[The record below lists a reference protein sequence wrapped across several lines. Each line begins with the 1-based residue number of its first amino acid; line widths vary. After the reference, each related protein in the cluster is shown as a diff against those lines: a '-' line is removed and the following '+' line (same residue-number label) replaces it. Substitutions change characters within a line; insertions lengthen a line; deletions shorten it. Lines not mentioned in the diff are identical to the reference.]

1 MDTEQRARQIARLI
15 LYSQQPVTV
24 IRDPSRSYT
33 VTKRGGCAAC
43 DPSVCP
49 VCGYLF
55 TGEIF
60 QIEHR
65 SQGKRNVSDRAV
77 HFLSHGMSHCRTGY
91 VVRGEPVTVKLD
103 LEELASYLDLT

>member
-1 MDTEQRARQIARLI
+1 MTDEKRARQIAQVI
-15 LYSQQPVTV
+15 LDSLEPITV
-24 IRDPSRSYT
+24 IQDPSRGYK

-43 DPSVCP
+43 DPGTCP
-49 VCGYLF
+49 ECGYLF

-65 SQGKRNVSDRAV
+65 SRGKRNVSDRAV
-77 HFLSHGMSHCRTGY
+77 HYLSHGMSCYQTGY
-91 VVRGEPVTVKLD
+91 VIRGEPVTVELN